1 MSDLSRHGAR
11 RGNGMSDA
19 ITGGMIVGITVY
31 PWGNR
36 SSKLV
41 GINIVKISD
50 ADVCDYPA
58 LVVEMF
64 EKALRALSSG
74 FYTLVYT
81 RERWAL
87 DFYVG
92 KRGAVRVRP
101 FDGNTINS
109 TKQRPCLRI
118 EVNVPPCLHIEVNA
132 PRPRRRKSR

>member
-1 MSDLSRHGAR
+1 MQIEK
-11 RGNGMSDA
+11 
-19 ITGGMIVGITVY
+19 ITGGWITNIAVY
-31 PWGNR
+31 PWGDSHSGR
-36 SSKLV
+36 V
-41 GINIVKISD
+41 PTNIVKISD